1 MHWQQHSVHDKYD
14 KCLTTDFWC
23 HSSWNSDLPY
33 VNLTNRST
41 FFISNFTKLT
51 LSLAN
56 KQQLKFKLPLA
67 VFVRKKFSLLFI
79 LFFFCLSIKL
89 FCLAACTNGLIYK
102 NTNKT
107 KMFRNTIRA
116 NNKMHVI
123 LNFYFPQVALPIAT
137 KCHVQVFSGTLFTNS
152 TTNLA
157 VKHYF
162 YQLILSL
169 ALQCLWFSSSEDPN
183 SCNHNLTFHY

>member
-1 MHWQQHSVHDKYD
+1 M
-14 KCLTTDFWC
+14 
-23 HSSWNSDLPY
+23 
-33 VNLTNRST
+33 
-41 FFISNFTKLT
+41 
-51 LSLAN
+51 A
-56 KQQLKFKLPLA
+56 KFQ
-67 VFVRKKFSLLFI
+67 VV
-79 LFFFCLSIKL
+79 KL

-183 SCNHNLTFHY
+183 SWNHHLTFHYSKLSYVLSCFWRLKKFFESSRCTLQYNNL